1 MRRLFLLTHLFVRP
15 LKKHTPRFI
24 FSIACLLL
32 LFSCT
37 SPAPPESESLY
48 EAGEESPG
56 GRDSMHLLMMRDPA
70 LGYVPTDRLHKALD
84 HTRNL
89 KQSAASRNMS
99 FPWTERGPIYDLT
112 SSNAVPFNDSHD
124 AGRIRAILMDTL
136 NDPTGNTVL
145 VGGVSGGLWRCT
157 NFLDA
162 IPDWQP
168 IDDYF
173 SAMCIAY
180 ICQDPSQPN
189 VMYFGTGEPTNN
201 ADAGGGRGIW
211 KSVDAGLTWTR
222 LPSTVG
228 FERMFRM
235 LCDGQGN
242 IYAAITVFPAGIMR
256 SKDGGNTWTNITPQ
270 VPNNNNNC
278 SDLELSSTGRLH
290 ASFGYNS
297 IRVYH
302 FYTPDPANATQ
313 TEGWQQSTGIAY
325 GADNGMPFKTRMELA
340 CLADTL
346 YAVVTGSSHR
356 VEDVYKSV
364 NGGASWTLQNT
375 PVTTAV
381 IAGTQGWYN
390 LTAGIN
396 PDSSHHLVIGGINSW
411 ISKNSG
417 QAYTQFTFDGG
428 LNNKLVHADHHF
440 LQWFRKGAESW
451 ILIGGDGGVYFS
463 RDGGQSFK
471 SKNRNLPIKQ
481 FYACALHPAAG
492 SNYMLAGAQD
502 NGTHR
507 LTNPGLSY
515 SNKIS
520 GADGG
525 YCHISQLNPQMQ
537 FMSQQNGAI
546 SRSLN
551 GGSSWSFGLIIPS
564 GSLFISP
571 FTFDEAQNILYA
583 SGQGFAM
590 YRVPETNLIF
600 TPTTATVNF
609 NPLPGGFVTALT
621 MSPFTPNRLFIG
633 AGKQLY
639 RLDNANTVTTANAAA
654 SMTNIGSASFNGY
667 LNCINFG
674 TTENH
679 IVAVFTNFGVNNVW
693 YTSNGGASWRA
704 IDGNLPD
711 MPVRW
716 AVFEPGSN
724 TKLVIATE
732 FGIYSTDAVNGAS
745 TVWMP
750 HLGVPLVRVTMLKA
764 RPSDNTIIAST
775 YGRGMFSAI
784 IPAATFPVT
793 MVDFTGKLQGNNIV
807 LNWQTATEQNNKG
820 FEVERSTDGGNFRKI
835 GFVAGAGNSNVLR
848 SYSFVDKDVNQPLY
862 YYRLKQV
869 DEDNRFEYS
878 AIVLVKNPLVNGRMI
893 TSLRLSRSN
902 SLEVLLGDIERG
914 NGEIRLLD
922 MRGKLL
928 LRWNGVLSPGSRL
941 RIKVPVNTAAGLYVV
956 QVMQKDRRFSKVVKK
971 DAP

>member
-1 MRRLFLLTHLFVRP
+1 MRRLILHTHLFVRP
-15 LKKHTPRFI
+15 SKKHTPRFI
-24 FSIACLLL
+24 FYIACLLL

-37 SPAPPESESLY
+37 SPAPTGSESLD

-56 GRDSMHLLMMRDPA
+56 GRDSMQFLMMRDPA
-70 LGYVPTDRLHKALD
+70 LGYVPSERLYKALD
-84 HTRNL
+84 YTRSL
-89 KQSAASRNMS
+89 RQSAASRNMS
-99 FPWTERGPIYDLT
+99 FPWTERGPNYDMLNVT
-112 SSNAVPFNDSHD
+112 TVPFNASHD
-124 AGRIRAILMDTL
+124 AGRVRAILMDTL

-157 NFLDA
+157 NFLDS
-162 IPDWQP
+162 IPNWQP

-189 VMYFGTGEPTNN
+189 VMYFGTGEPTSN
-201 ADAGGGRGIW
+201 ADAGNGRGIW
-211 KSVDAGLTWTR
+211 KSFDAGLTWAR

-228 FERMFRM
+228 FQRMFRM

-242 IYAAITVFPAGIMR
+242 VYAALTASFAGLRR

-270 VPNNNNNC
+270 VPINTSC
-278 SDLELSSTGRLH
+278 TDLELSSTGRLH
-290 ASFGYNS
+290 ASFGYNNL
-297 IRVYH
+297 RVFH
-302 FYTPDPANATQ
+302 FYTSDPANATQ
-313 TEGWQQSTGIAY
+313 TEGWQQGTGIAT
-325 GADNGMPFKTRMELA
+325 GFDNGMPLKMRIELA

-346 YAVVTGSSHR
+346 YAVVTNSSGR

-364 NGGASWTLQNT
+364 NGGSNWTLQNT
-375 PVTTAV
+375 PVATAV

-390 LTAGIN
+390 LSVGIN
-396 PDSSHHLVIGGINSW
+396 PDSSHHVVIGGINSW

-417 QAYTQFTFDGG
+417 QAYSQFTFDGG
-428 LNNKLVHADHHF
+428 FNNKIVHVDHHF

-451 ILIGGDGGVYFS
+451 ILMGCDGGVYFS

-481 FYACALHPAAG
+481 FYACAMHPAAG
-492 SNYMLAGAQD
+492 SNYFLAGSQD
-502 NGTHR
+502 NGTHK
-507 LTNPGLSY
+507 LENPGLSY
-515 SNKIS
+515 SYRVF
-520 GADGG
+520 GGDGG
-525 YCHISQLNPQMQ
+525 YCHISQLDGQMQ
-537 FMSQQNGAI
+537 FISFQNGAI
-546 SRSLN
+546 RRSLN
-551 GGSSWSFGLIIPS
+551 GGSSWRSMTMPVS
-564 GSLFISP
+564 SLFISP
-571 FTFDEAQNILYA
+571 YTYDDAQNILYA
-583 SGQGFAM
+583 SGQGFAI
-590 YRVPETNLIF
+590 YRVPGTNLIVE
-600 TPTTATVNF
+600 PTVTTVNF
-609 NPLPGGFVTALT
+609 NPLPGGVVTALT
-621 MSPFTPNRLFIG
+621 MSPFTSNRLFLG
-633 AGKQLY
+633 ADNQLY

-654 SMTNIGSASFNGY
+654 SMTNIGNPSFNGY

-693 YTSNGGASWRA
+693 YTNNGGASWSPV
-704 IDGNLPD
+704 DGNLPD
-711 MPVRW
+711 MPIRW

-732 FGIYSTDAVNGAS
+732 FGVYSTDAVNGAS

-750 HLGVPLVRVTMLKA
+750 HLGVPLVRVTMLKT
-764 RPSDNTIIAST
+764 RPSDNTIVAST
-775 YGRGMFSAI
+775 YGRGLFSAI
-784 IPAATFPVT
+784 VPSATVPVT

-807 LNWQTATEQNNKG
+807 LNWLTATEQNNKG

-835 GFVAGAGNSNVLR
+835 GFVAGAGNSNMLR
-848 SYSFVDKDVNQPLY
+848 SYSFVDKHVNQPLY

-869 DEDNRFEYS
+869 DADNRFEYS
-878 AIVLVKNPLVNGRMI
+878 AIVLVKNPLANGRMI

-902 SLEVLLGDIERG
+902 SLEMLLGDIERG

-922 MRGKLL
+922 MSGKVL
-928 LRWNGVLSPGSRL
+928 LRWNGMLSPGSRL
-941 RIKVPVNTAAGLYVV
+941 RIQVPVNTAAGLYVV
-956 QVMQKDRRFSKVVKK
+956 QVVQKDRKFSQVVKK